1 MRCAS
6 VLASLS
12 RASIHYLS
20 KRAGGAESS
29 CRRSWVLSNK
39 KHCKGPTMAT
49 FIWGRVESE
58 MLRLQ
63 AVGVG
68 IRVGIRVVTRGY
80 VIDSW

>member
-20 KRAGGAESS
+20 KRAGGAG
-29 CRRSWVLSNK
+29 VLSNK

-68 IRVGIRVVTRGY
+68 IRVVTRGY